1 MGIYSTL
8 LVTRSKAIET
18 VTALLEQELTRL
30 REGGVSDEEL
40 ATRLD
45 QYLEPQ
51 LNNARVVSDD
61 HERNDD
67 DRVPYPVQN

>member
-8 LVTRSKAIET
+8 LISRSKAIET
-18 VTALLEQELTRL
+18 VAAMLEQELARL

-40 ATRLD
+40 TTRLD

-61 HERNDD
+61 HAGNDD
-67 DRVPYPVQN
+67 DRVPYPTTY

>member
-18 VTALLEQELTRL
+18 VTAMLEQELTRL
-30 REGGVSDEEL
+30 REGCVSDEEL

-51 LNNARVVSDD
+51 LNNASVVSDD

-67 DRVPYPVQN
+67 DRVPYPTQN